1 MDNNTTIETPKPI
14 CLLLEHTWMYCG
26 NEQQNGTVS
35 VPVPVVKFTGLVL
48 NYLNPN
54 SWRAF
59 PQAASDTKS
68 LTDGPWLTWGLG
80 CS

>member
-35 VPVPVVKFTGLVL
+35 VPVPVVKLPGL
-48 NYLNPN
+48 Y
-54 SWRAF
+54 
-59 PQAASDTKS
+59 
-68 LTDGPWLTWGLG
+68 
-80 CS
+80 